1 MEYGEVR
8 RFAEIYDPQ
17 ALFHRAQDVASTEVR
32 AAVML
37 GTGMLAKPA
46 PAEIEDVKRQLRLAL
61 GGLLEVERF
70 ATILNQRYAEAL
82 KEAP

>member
-1 MEYGEVR
+1 M
-8 RFAEIYDPQ
+8 
-17 ALFHRAQDVASTEVR
+17 
-32 AAVML
+32 ML
-37 GTGMLAKPA
+37 GTGMLAKPT

-70 ATILNQRYAEAL
+70 ATILNQRYSEVL